1 MTSLFKR
8 TENWMNGRT
17 PNPTPNDFITQVGI
31 LYEEMDELT
40 KALATVLGD
49 NYDTHALEAELHRF
63 AGYLKADDSEQF
75 KSIMNNRAQTNPELL
90 HETTDALVDVAFVAL
105 GAITRQGL
113 DNELVYQRVMESNES
128 KFIDGKPVILP
139 NGKFG
144 KGPDYREFN
153 IQDLIFVNTD
163 N

>member
-17 PNPTPNDFITQVGI
+17 PNSTPNDFITQVGI

-63 AGYLKADDSEQF
+63 AGYLKCAMSYL
-75 KSIMNNRAQTNPELL
+75 R
-90 HETTDALVDVAFVAL
+90 
-105 GAITRQGL
+105 
-113 DNELVYQRVMESNES
+113 
-128 KFIDGKPVILP
+128 
-139 NGKFG
+139 
-144 KGPDYREFN
+144 
-153 IQDLIFVNTD
+153 
-163 N
+163 